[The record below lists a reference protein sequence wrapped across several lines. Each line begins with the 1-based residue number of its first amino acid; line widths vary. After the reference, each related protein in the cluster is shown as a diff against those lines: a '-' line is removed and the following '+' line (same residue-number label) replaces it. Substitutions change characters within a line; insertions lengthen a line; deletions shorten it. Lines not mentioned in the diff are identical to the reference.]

1 MAFLVWHQ
9 SCFTYLRGKHE
20 GMPWEWEPELDCQ
33 LWPFHRN
40 QCMVHTTL
48 HNKCYLCCWMSPCSV
63 AFIPMGKRP
72 SNTTFSRL
80 QFLVLLVLNLLVR
93 AYFFCHLIPSSSCFP
108 ACHCLYFDKNTSL
121 THLFII
127 QIDFKCEELL
137 CTLSGRVNFC
147 QNKRDRM
154 DMHTSSVLSPQGIL
168 CDKGRL
174 AISNNHKDGL

>member
-1 MAFLVWHQ
+1 MLLNVTLLCCFYSHGKKTKQYDFLVPPV
-9 SCFTYLRGKHE
+9 SCSFG
-20 GMPWEWEPELDCQ
+20 PE
-33 LWPFHRN
+33 
-40 QCMVHTTL
+40 
-48 HNKCYLCCWMSPCSV
+48 S
-63 AFIPMGKRP
+63 
-72 SNTTFSRL
+72 FSESI
-80 QFLVLLVLNLLVR
+80 F
-93 AYFFCHLIPSSSCFP
+93 FFCHLIPSSSCFP

-121 THLFII
+121 RHLFII